1 MGRSLVESGVNL
13 ALKNSHRPTRNN
25 PRWLQLLLTLA
36 LVAVMLGIDQ
46 GVHTPNAGAASP
58 ITYIASE
65 LSAPRMMALDSSGDL
80 FIADYSSNTV
90 AVLAKTSGTIFG
102 VPVTAN
108 KLTTI
113 VSSGLSGPEGIA
125 LDTAGDLFITNNT
138 AGTVSVMPAASGTIF
153 GVSVTANTLTTL
165 ISSGLSAPIGLV
177 LDSAGDL
184 FIANN
189 TASTVSV
196 MPAASGTIFGVSV
209 TANTLTTIVSGLSA
223 PSGLVFDSAG
233 DLFISNV
240 GGNSVSVMPIAS
252 GTIFG
257 VSVTA
262 NTLASVVSS
271 GLSGPEGLAFNISG
285 DLFIANNSTNK
296 VSAIAPSG
304 GSIFGVAVAANTLA
318 SIVTTGLSAPEG
330 LAFDAGGDLFIS
342 NSTANNISA
351 MPAASGTIFGVSVT
365 ANSPATIA
373 SGLNGPGALAIDS
386 AGNLYVTNETG
397 NSVDVMPVTSG
408 TIFGV
413 PVTAGILATIVSSG
427 LGQPDGLAFDSAGDL
442 FIANFTANTVS
453 VVPAASGTIFGVS
466 VTANVLSVIASGLS
480 GPAGLSFNSAGDLF
494 IANSTASSISVMPI
508 ASGTIF
514 GVSVTANTLASVVTS
529 GLSGPAGLTFDS
541 AGDLFITNN
550 SGNSVSVMP
559 QASGTIFGVSVTA
572 NTLASVASTGL
583 SAPLG
588 ITIDSAGDL
597 FIANNTANSVSELLA
612 FHPVPTVTAVDPA
625 IGSTSGGDVVDIVGS
640 GFVAGSTTVDFGTA
654 PATSVS
660 LGSGDQLTA
669 VSPPGFV
676 GTIDV
681 TVTTP
686 GGTSTTS
693 SADKFEYVSS
703 VATAFVTN
711 QSSGTVTPISTA
723 TNTASSSITVGTN
736 PEGIAITPN
745 GTTAYVANNGSGTV
759 TLFNTAIGFTGS
771 PITVGANPID
781 IAITPN
787 GATAYVVNYSSST
800 VTPINTSTNVAGSPI
815 TVATQPYAIAITPNG
830 AAAYVTNY
838 GSGTVTPINTATNT
852 AGSPITV
859 GTSPVGI
866 AITPDGATAYV
877 TNVGSGTVTP
887 INTATNTAGSPITV
901 GNTPEGIAISF
912 TPPPPLPTVTAVD
925 PAIGS
930 TSGGDTIDIVGSN
943 FVNGGTTVDFGTAAA
958 TSVTVNSATQL
969 TAVSPSGLA
978 VQVDMTVTTAGG
990 TSTPG
995 SADKFTYVSGA
1006 ATAYVA
1012 NHTSGNVS
1020 VINATT
1026 NTAGTAITVGT
1037 GPYGIAITPNGATA
1051 YVTNVGSG
1059 TVTPI
1064 NTATNTAGS
1073 PITVGSGPSDIAIT
1087 PNGAT
1092 AYVTNNVSGTVTPI
1106 NISTNT
1112 AGSPI
1117 TVGSSPVGIAITPDG
1132 ATAYVTNAGSGTV
1145 TPINTATNTAGSPI
1159 TVGATPEGI
1168 AITPNGA
1175 TAYVSNYGSGTV
1187 TPISIATN
1195 TAGTAITVGTGPY
1208 GIAITP
1214 NGATAYVTNNVSGTV
1229 TPINTATNTAGSPI
1243 TVGSGPSDIAITP
1256 NGATAYV
1263 TNNVSGTVT
1272 PINISTNTAGSPITV
1287 GSSPVGIAIT
1297 PDGATAYVTN
1307 AGSGTVTPINT
1318 ATNTAGSP
1326 ITVGATPEGIA
1337 ITPNGATAYVTNNGS
1352 GTVTPISIATN
1363 TAGTAITVGGSLVG
1377 IAIAYTPLP
1386 PPPTVTAVDAA
1397 IGSTSGGD
1405 TIDIVGSNFVNGGTT
1420 VDFGTAAAT
1429 SVTVDSATQ
1438 LTAVS
1443 PSGLAGSVDVTV
1455 TTSVGTSP
1463 TSSADKFLYVSTA
1476 ATAYVTNSGTTTVT
1490 PINTSTNVASAPITV
1505 GTGPE
1510 YVAVTPNGATAYVVN
1525 NSANTVTPIN
1535 TATNTPG
1542 TPIAVG
1548 SGPEGI
1554 AITPNGATAYVVNS
1568 VSNSVT
1574 PINIATNTAGAP
1586 IAVGSLP
1593 TTISITPDGT
1603 TAYVTNYG
1611 SNSVT
1616 PINTATDTA
1625 GPAITVGS
1633 GPAGIAITP
1642 NGATAYV
1649 TNNGSGTVT
1658 PISIATNTAGT
1669 AITVGGSLVG
1679 IAITPNGATA
1689 YVANGGAGTIIPINT
1704 TTNAVGSP
1712 ITVGSGPHG
1721 IALTPDGATAY
1732 VANTSSSSVTPVNT
1746 STNSPSTAISVGSG
1760 PFGIAISYTLPLPPP
1775 PPAPSSYESLA
1786 LTPSAP
1792 SVAPGGSVTFTATFT
1807 NSSTSGTSSSTPISG
1822 ASVSFNVSS
1831 GPDAGKT
1838 YTSTTNGLG
1847 VATYTYSNSGTPGT
1861 DSVSAGATDPSNG
1874 QVTIASSSIE
1884 FVAQDSL
1891 VLSPTSQPADVGTT
1905 VTITSQALDSSGK
1918 QLGGAVVAFTVTGG
1932 PDLGQSV
1939 TATTSSTGSAT
1950 FSLSATKQG
1959 TDFISATLTDPTTST
1974 QVTSNQVSVVW
1985 AAPIVIATI
1994 DPGSS
1999 SSLGV
2004 GSPVTLSV
2012 TLSSPVSALLRI
2024 HKSINLLKFLSE
2036 LLLANSSGNT
2046 NLPDPGIPVSFS
2058 ITSGPDTGHSG
2069 TSTTNSS
2076 GTASWTYR
2084 GSSAGT
2090 DIITAS
2096 FADSAGISHSTSMSV
2111 NWATT
2116 STTTAPTTSTT
2127 MPMTTTSAAPTTT
2140 ILQISPTS
2148 PPSISQGGSTV
2159 GPATG
2164 QLSPT
2169 QLSSP
2174 QSTNP
2179 PTSPTTSQ
2187 SITPTTQAFTKN
2199 KVNPVKSSK
2208 SSSNNNLVALG
2219 LASTASSY
2227 SSGANISRRIVKALV
2242 AAGHR
2247 GPDMAYGKGYG
2258 LGKGGGPPGVIPLAQ
2273 SVPSPIEAFR
2283 SFTKTAGENSALAFL
2298 LIFLIGL
2305 PALIFNAT
2313 LKKHHSNIVSTHGA
2327 IRRFVDR
2334 IELLLSK
2341 LHTGALLFLFAL
2353 VGSLL
2358 YAIVDPT
2365 FGLNLSSLAEIIGFI
2380 GAIIVSTTV
2389 TEIARGAYV
2398 KKRFSKVGNLRAF
2411 PLGIVMALVFD
2422 IFSRLAHFE
2431 PGFVFGVLAALVFR
2445 VAPTREEDGRSIA
2458 WSAAWM
2464 MTISTICW
2472 FAWIPVKNLV
2482 IAGNHNFFIL
2492 CVDALLSFV
2501 WICGLQSLFFGLI
2514 PIRSMDGETVF
2525 KWSKGAWA
2533 AMYLIVTFIFVQFM
2547 IHPSAAGFGG
2557 NKHTAILPLLA
2568 MFFTATLAAVGF
2580 WAYTNFKYGK
2590 TEEVSES
2597 VVENQE
2603 PSDSLA

>member
-529 GLSGPAGLTFDS
+529 GLSIPNGLSFNL
-541 AGDLFITNN
+541 AGDLFIANN

-830 AAAYVTNY
+830 AAAYVVSY
-838 GSGTVTPINTATNT
+838 GSGTVTPISTATNT

-859 GTSPVGI
+859 G
-866 AITPDGATAYV
+866 A
-877 TNVGSGTVTP
+877 
-887 INTATNTAGSPITV
+887 
-901 GNTPEGIAISF
+901 TPEGIAI
-912 TPPPPLPTVTAVD
+912 
-925 PAIGS
+925 
-930 TSGGDTIDIVGSN
+930 
-943 FVNGGTTVDFGTAAA
+943 
-958 TSVTVNSATQL
+958 
-969 TAVSPSGLA
+969 
-978 VQVDMTVTTAGG
+978 
-990 TSTPG
+990 
-995 SADKFTYVSGA
+995 
-1006 ATAYVA
+1006 
-1012 NHTSGNVS
+1012 
-1020 VINATT
+1020 
-1026 NTAGTAITVGT
+1026 
-1037 GPYGIAITPNGATA
+1037 TPN
-1051 YVTNVGSG
+1051 
-1059 TVTPI
+1059 
-1064 NTATNTAGS
+1064 
-1073 PITVGSGPSDIAIT
+1073 
-1087 PNGAT
+1087 
-1092 AYVTNNVSGTVTPI
+1092 
-1106 NISTNT
+1106 
-1112 AGSPI
+1112 
-1117 TVGSSPVGIAITPDG
+1117 G

-1175 TAYVSNYGSGTV
+1175 TAYVTNNGSGTV

-1195 TAGTAITVGTGPY
+1195 TAGTAITVGGSLVGIAIAYTPLPPPPTVTAVDAAIGSTSGGDTIDIVGSNFVNGGTTVDFGTAAATSVTVDSATQLTAVSPSGLAGSVDVTVTTSVGTSPTSSADKFLYVSTAATAYVTNSGTTTVTPINTSTNVASAPITVGTGPEY
-1208 GIAITP
+1208 VAVTPNGATAYVVNNSANTVTPINTATNTPGTPIAVGSGPEGIAITP
-1214 NGATAYVTNNVSGTV
+1214 NGATAYVVNSVSNSVTPINIATNTAGAPIAVGSLPTTISITPDGTTAYVTNYGSNSV
-1229 TPINTATNTAGSPI
+1229 TPINTATDTAGPAI
-1243 TVGSGPSDIAITP
+1243 TVGSGPA
-1256 NGATAYV
+1256 
-1263 TNNVSGTVT
+1263 
-1272 PINISTNTAGSPITV
+1272 
-1287 GSSPVGIAIT
+1287 
-1297 PDGATAYVTN
+1297 
-1307 AGSGTVTPINT
+1307 
-1318 ATNTAGSP
+1318 
-1326 ITVGATPEGIA
+1326 GIA

>member
-529 GLSGPAGLTFDS
+529 GLSIPNGLSFNLAGDLFIANNSGNSVSVMPQASGTIFGVSVTANTLASVVTSGLSGPAGLTFDS

-830 AAAYVTNY
+830 AAAYVVSYGSGTVTPISTATNTAGSPITVGATPEGIAITPNGATAYVTNY

-1159 TVGATPEGI
+1159 TVGATPDGI

-1175 TAYVSNYGSGTV
+1175 TAYVVNNGSGTV

-1208 GIAITP
+1208 
-1214 NGATAYVTNNVSGTV
+1214 
-1229 TPINTATNTAGSPI
+1229 
-1243 TVGSGPSDIAITP
+1243 
-1256 NGATAYV
+1256 
-1263 TNNVSGTVT
+1263 
-1272 PINISTNTAGSPITV
+1272 
-1287 GSSPVGIAIT
+1287 
-1297 PDGATAYVTN
+1297 
-1307 AGSGTVTPINT
+1307 
-1318 ATNTAGSP
+1318 
-1326 ITVGATPEGIA
+1326 
-1337 ITPNGATAYVTNNGS
+1337 
-1352 GTVTPISIATN
+1352 
-1363 TAGTAITVGGSLVG
+1363 G

>member
-830 AAAYVTNY
+830 AAAYVVSY
-838 GSGTVTPINTATNT
+838 GSGTVTPI
-852 AGSPITV
+852 S
-859 GTSPVGI
+859 
-866 AITPDGATAYV
+866 
-877 TNVGSGTVTP
+877 
-887 INTATNTAGSPITV
+887 
-901 GNTPEGIAISF
+901 
-912 TPPPPLPTVTAVD
+912 
-925 PAIGS
+925 
-930 TSGGDTIDIVGSN
+930 
-943 FVNGGTTVDFGTAAA
+943 
-958 TSVTVNSATQL
+958 
-969 TAVSPSGLA
+969 
-978 VQVDMTVTTAGG
+978 
-990 TSTPG
+990 
-995 SADKFTYVSGA
+995 
-1006 ATAYVA
+1006 
-1012 NHTSGNVS
+1012 
-1020 VINATT
+1020 
-1026 NTAGTAITVGT
+1026 
-1037 GPYGIAITPNGATA
+1037 
-1051 YVTNVGSG
+1051 
-1059 TVTPI
+1059 
-1064 NTATNTAGS
+1064 
-1073 PITVGSGPSDIAIT
+1073 
-1087 PNGAT
+1087 
-1092 AYVTNNVSGTVTPI
+1092 
-1106 NISTNT
+1106 
-1112 AGSPI
+1112 
-1117 TVGSSPVGIAITPDG
+1117 
-1132 ATAYVTNAGSGTV
+1132 
-1145 TPINTATNTAGSPI
+1145 TATNTAGSPI

-1168 AITPNGA
+1168 AITPN
-1175 TAYVSNYGSGTV
+1175 
-1187 TPISIATN
+1187 
-1195 TAGTAITVGTGPY
+1195 
-1208 GIAITP
+1208 
-1214 NGATAYVTNNVSGTV
+1214 
-1229 TPINTATNTAGSPI
+1229 
-1243 TVGSGPSDIAITP
+1243 
-1256 NGATAYV
+1256 
-1263 TNNVSGTVT
+1263 
-1272 PINISTNTAGSPITV
+1272 
-1287 GSSPVGIAIT
+1287 
-1297 PDGATAYVTN
+1297 GATAYVTN

>member
-529 GLSGPAGLTFDS
+529 GLSIPNGLSFNLAGDLFIANNSGNSVSVMPQASGTIFGVSVTANTLASVVTSGLSGPAGLTFDS

-830 AAAYVTNY
+830 AAAYVVSYGSGTVTPISTATNTAGSPITVGATPEGIAITPNGATAYVTNY

-877 TNVGSGTVTP
+877 TNVGSGTVTPINTATNTAGSPITVGSGPSDIAITPNGATAYVTNNVSGTVTPINISTNTAGSPITVGSSPVGIAITPDGATAYVTNAGSGTVTP

-1051 YVTNVGSG
+1051 YVTN
-1059 TVTPI
+1059 
-1064 NTATNTAGS
+1064 
-1073 PITVGSGPSDIAIT
+1073 
-1087 PNGAT
+1087 
-1092 AYVTNNVSGTVTPI
+1092 NV
-1106 NISTNT
+1106 
-1112 AGSPI
+1112 
-1117 TVGSSPVGIAITPDG
+1117 
-1132 ATAYVTNAGSGTV
+1132 
-1145 TPINTATNTAGSPI
+1145 
-1159 TVGATPEGI
+1159 
-1168 AITPNGA
+1168 
-1175 TAYVSNYGSGTV
+1175 
-1187 TPISIATN
+1187 
-1195 TAGTAITVGTGPY
+1195 
-1208 GIAITP
+1208 
-1214 NGATAYVTNNVSGTV
+1214 
-1229 TPINTATNTAGSPI
+1229 
-1243 TVGSGPSDIAITP
+1243 
-1256 NGATAYV
+1256 
-1263 TNNVSGTVT
+1263 
-1272 PINISTNTAGSPITV
+1272 
-1287 GSSPVGIAIT
+1287 
-1297 PDGATAYVTN
+1297 
-1307 AGSGTVTPINT
+1307 SGTVTPINT

>member
-529 GLSGPAGLTFDS
+529 GLSIPNGLSFNL
-541 AGDLFITNN
+541 AGDLFIANN

-830 AAAYVTNY
+830 AAAYVVSY
-838 GSGTVTPINTATNT
+838 GSGTVTPISTATNT

-859 GTSPVGI
+859 G
-866 AITPDGATAYV
+866 A
-877 TNVGSGTVTP
+877 
-887 INTATNTAGSPITV
+887 
-901 GNTPEGIAISF
+901 TPEGIAI
-912 TPPPPLPTVTAVD
+912 
-925 PAIGS
+925 
-930 TSGGDTIDIVGSN
+930 
-943 FVNGGTTVDFGTAAA
+943 
-958 TSVTVNSATQL
+958 
-969 TAVSPSGLA
+969 
-978 VQVDMTVTTAGG
+978 
-990 TSTPG
+990 
-995 SADKFTYVSGA
+995 
-1006 ATAYVA
+1006 
-1012 NHTSGNVS
+1012 
-1020 VINATT
+1020 
-1026 NTAGTAITVGT
+1026 
-1037 GPYGIAITPNGATA
+1037 TPN
-1051 YVTNVGSG
+1051 
-1059 TVTPI
+1059 
-1064 NTATNTAGS
+1064 
-1073 PITVGSGPSDIAIT
+1073 
-1087 PNGAT
+1087 
-1092 AYVTNNVSGTVTPI
+1092 
-1106 NISTNT
+1106 
-1112 AGSPI
+1112 
-1117 TVGSSPVGIAITPDG
+1117 G

-1159 TVGATPEGI
+1159 TVGATPE
-1168 AITPNGA
+1168 
-1175 TAYVSNYGSGTV
+1175 
-1187 TPISIATN
+1187 
-1195 TAGTAITVGTGPY
+1195 
-1208 GIAITP
+1208 
-1214 NGATAYVTNNVSGTV
+1214 
-1229 TPINTATNTAGSPI
+1229 
-1243 TVGSGPSDIAITP
+1243 
-1256 NGATAYV
+1256 
-1263 TNNVSGTVT
+1263 
-1272 PINISTNTAGSPITV
+1272 
-1287 GSSPVGIAIT
+1287 
-1297 PDGATAYVTN
+1297 
-1307 AGSGTVTPINT
+1307 
-1318 ATNTAGSP
+1318 
-1326 ITVGATPEGIA
+1326 
-1337 ITPNGATAYVTNNGS
+1337 
-1352 GTVTPISIATN
+1352 
-1363 TAGTAITVGGSLVG
+1363 
-1377 IAIAYTPLP
+1377 
-1386 PPPTVTAVDAA
+1386 
-1397 IGSTSGGD
+1397 
-1405 TIDIVGSNFVNGGTT
+1405 
-1420 VDFGTAAAT
+1420 
-1429 SVTVDSATQ
+1429 
-1438 LTAVS
+1438 
-1443 PSGLAGSVDVTV
+1443 
-1455 TTSVGTSP
+1455 
-1463 TSSADKFLYVSTA
+1463 
-1476 ATAYVTNSGTTTVT
+1476 
-1490 PINTSTNVASAPITV
+1490 
-1505 GTGPE
+1505 
-1510 YVAVTPNGATAYVVN
+1510 
-1525 NSANTVTPIN
+1525 
-1535 TATNTPG
+1535 
-1542 TPIAVG
+1542 
-1548 SGPEGI
+1548 
-1554 AITPNGATAYVVNS
+1554 
-1568 VSNSVT
+1568 
-1574 PINIATNTAGAP
+1574 
-1586 IAVGSLP
+1586 
-1593 TTISITPDGT
+1593 
-1603 TAYVTNYG
+1603 
-1611 SNSVT
+1611 
-1616 PINTATDTA
+1616 
-1625 GPAITVGS
+1625 
-1633 GPAGIAITP
+1633 GIAITP

>member
-529 GLSGPAGLTFDS
+529 GLSIPNGLSFNLAGDLFIANNSGNSVSVMPQASGTIFGVSVTANTLASVVTSGLSGPAGLTFDS

-830 AAAYVTNY
+830 AAAYVVSY

-1214 NGATAYVTNNVSGTV
+1214 NGATAYVTNNV
-1229 TPINTATNTAGSPI
+1229 
-1243 TVGSGPSDIAITP
+1243 
-1256 NGATAYV
+1256 
-1263 TNNVSGTVT
+1263 
-1272 PINISTNTAGSPITV
+1272 
-1287 GSSPVGIAIT
+1287 
-1297 PDGATAYVTN
+1297 
-1307 AGSGTVTPINT
+1307 SGTVTPINT

-1932 PDLGQSV
+1932 PDSGQSV

>member
-65 LSAPRMMALDSSGDL
+65 LSAPGMMALDSSGDL

-342 NSTANNISA
+342 NSTANSISA

-373 SGLNGPGALAIDS
+373 SGLNGPGALAIDF

-529 GLSGPAGLTFDS
+529 GLSIPNGLSFNL
-541 AGDLFITNN
+541 AGDLFIANN

-771 PITVGANPID
+771 PITVGTNPID

-830 AAAYVTNY
+830 AAAYVVSYGSGTVTPISTATNTAGSPITVGATPEGIAITPNGATAYVTNY
-838 GSGTVTPINTATNT
+838 GSGTVTPINTSTNAAGAPITVGTNPEGIAITPNGATAYVVNNGSGTVTPINTATNT

-859 GTSPVGI
+859 GSGPSDI
-866 AITPDGATAYV
+866 AITPNGATAYV
-877 TNVGSGTVTP
+877 TNNVSGTVTP
-887 INTATNTAGSPITV
+887 INISTNTAGSPITV
-901 GNTPEGIAISF
+901 GSGPIGIAISF

-1026 NTAGTAITVGT
+1026 NTAGSPITVGS
-1037 GPYGIAITPNGATA
+1037 GPTDIAITPNGATA

-1092 AYVTNNVSGTVTPI
+1092 AYVTNN
-1106 NISTNT
+1106 
-1112 AGSPI
+1112 
-1117 TVGSSPVGIAITPDG
+1117 
-1132 ATAYVTNAGSGTV
+1132 GSGTV
-1145 TPINTATNTAGSPI
+1145 TPINTA
-1159 TVGATPEGI
+1159 
-1168 AITPNGA
+1168 
-1175 TAYVSNYGSGTV
+1175 
-1187 TPISIATN
+1187 
-1195 TAGTAITVGTGPY
+1195 
-1208 GIAITP
+1208 
-1214 NGATAYVTNNVSGTV
+1214 
-1229 TPINTATNTAGSPI
+1229 
-1243 TVGSGPSDIAITP
+1243 
-1256 NGATAYV
+1256 
-1263 TNNVSGTVT
+1263 
-1272 PINISTNTAGSPITV
+1272 TNTAGSPITV

-1363 TAGTAITVGGSLVG
+1363 TAGTAITVGTGPYG

-1405 TIDIVGSNFVNGGTT
+1405 TIDLVGSNFVNGGTA
-1420 VDFGTAAAT
+1420 VNFGTAVAT

-1443 PSGLAGSVDVTV
+1443 PSGFAGSVDVTV

-1932 PDLGQSV
+1932 PDSGQSV

-2024 HKSINLLKFLSE
+2024 HKSINPLKFLSE

-2127 MPMTTTSAAPTTT
+2127 MPTTTTSATPTTT
-2140 ILQISPTS
+2140 SIQISPTS
-2148 PPSISQGGSTV
+2148 LPSISPGGSTV

-2169 QLSSP
+2169 QLASP

-2187 SITPTTQAFTKN
+2187 SITPTTQSPTKD

-2208 SSSNNNLVALG
+2208 GSSNRNLVALG

-2227 SSGANISRRIVKALV
+2227 SSGANISRRIVRALV

-2341 LHTGALLFLFAL
+2341 LHSGALLFLFAL

-2482 IAGNHNFFIL
+2482 IAGNHNFFVL

-2590 TEEVSES
+2590 TEEVSEC